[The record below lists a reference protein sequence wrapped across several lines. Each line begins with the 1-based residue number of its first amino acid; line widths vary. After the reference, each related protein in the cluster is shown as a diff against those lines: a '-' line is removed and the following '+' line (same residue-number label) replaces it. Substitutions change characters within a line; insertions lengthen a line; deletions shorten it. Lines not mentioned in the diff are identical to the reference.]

1 MGRNP
6 IPTWCFAIV
15 VVRRGDEFLL
25 VQEAKHGQL
34 WYLPAGRVEL
44 GETFEVAACRE
55 TLEESGV
62 PIRAV
67 GVLRVEHSPRA
78 AGARLRV
85 VFLAETVD
93 DTQPKV
99 VPDEHSLRA
108 GWVRLQDLADYPL
121 RGSEVEDLLAYVAAG
136 GIVYPLDILQPEG
149 MPFRRVGG

>member
-1 MGRNP
+1 MARNP

-25 VQEAKHGQL
+25 VQEAKHGQR

-44 GETFEVAACRE
+44 GETFEAAACRE

-85 VFLAETVD
+85 VFLAEPVD
-93 DTQPKV
+93 DTQPKS

-108 GWVRLQDLADYPL
+108 AWVRLQDLADYSL
-121 RGSEVEDLLAYVAAG
+121 RGPEVEELLAYVATG
-136 GIVYPLDILQPEG
+136 GMVYPLGLLQPEG
-149 MPFRRVGG
+149 MTFRVQGG